1 MLQYLAWFLFMHHW
15 TDHDPGTRVVKTW
28 VEKFNAAGIEG
39 LTASYAP
46 GVVFVQMK
54 NGLIVFQRGYID
66 QLTFFRLQGIP
77 IPNKY
82 LQSR

>member
-39 LTASYAP
+39 LTALYHLMLS
-46 GVVFVQMK
+46 
-54 NGLIVFQRGYID
+54 
-66 QLTFFRLQGIP
+66 
-77 IPNKY
+77 
-82 LQSR
+82 SSS